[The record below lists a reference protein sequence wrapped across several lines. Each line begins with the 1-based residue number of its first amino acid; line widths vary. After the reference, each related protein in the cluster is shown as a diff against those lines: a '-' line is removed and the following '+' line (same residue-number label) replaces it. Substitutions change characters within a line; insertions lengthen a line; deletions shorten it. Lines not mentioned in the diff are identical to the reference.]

1 MNETRVFD
9 DRLETRTMT
18 TGTTTTV
25 GGRRKPLSPVCE
37 NTSPSVGVTAVD
49 AGRKGKSTKKPAAAA
64 ASASSSVERLAAL
77 ECVDALLTDDDDGA
91 DDAVGAG
98 KENDDDNDG
107 FTFRTAD
114 GGERDDAM
122 MENDDAPVF
131 SGGGQTVS
139 FFFESKD
146 DDDDSD
152 DAREKYEETVGL
164 LRAQTVALKR
174 AHGVTVALEAE
185 LADEKARAS
194 ALERDARE
202 RMRDVRREMET
213 LRVTLKEVVES
224 ARAASEGKVCEKA
237 RADALEGELRR
248 AREEHRRDIESAS
261 AELALVRASANASRS
276 GRDDASEAAME
287 KLKASEAKA
296 KKDAQRARE
305 ALMEQKKTSEALEKR
320 LRETRSRADLAEAK
334 CRELKTTQ
342 KRWKRLEASGDA
354 VFLKSPASSA
364 TPGTLR
370 ESHRE
375 VRAYAARR
383 VEKLE
388 REASDTRRE
397 CGVAAANLD
406 ARLAAESVAR
416 GAAQGSLES
425 ARSRIRVLEG
435 ECEALRAK
443 AREAAQEVADL
454 NMALKLAEERAAQA
468 EETSAKEIAAVMD
481 RVRATE
487 RTMPADGRSGGV
499 YSPASTSVK
508 TNDASLLARAERAE
522 ARARDAEDQLQSL
535 RHAARSASQRAV
547 DALSPASS
555 ERKTRSRTEPL
566 RRAEEPESLPPR
578 TPTTASNG
586 RRANRQ
592 SNRARAAANEL
603 LSSLRH
609 KLEASSPSGA
619 RRIARRVDDASD
631 RSDDE
636 YEEIDPAYMTPR
648 RSGG

>member
-1 MNETRVFD
+1 M
-9 DRLETRTMT
+9 RTSRRT
-18 TGTTTTV
+18 TGTTTTT
-25 GGRRKPLSPVCE
+25 GMTGRRKPLSPVCE
-37 NTSPSVGVTAVD
+37 NTKTSTSSMARVEAM
-49 AGRKGKSTKKPAAAA
+49 KGK
-64 ASASSSVERLAAL
+64 ASSESSVERLAAL
-77 ECVDALLTDDDDGA
+77 ECVDELLVDGEDGDAGAGA
-91 DDAVGAG
+91 DANE
-98 KENDDDNDG
+98 ENDDRDDG
-107 FTFRTAD
+107 FTFRVEGEGALRD
-114 GGERDDAM
+114 EGERKWIEGEDEDAGARVLGGRQSADAADEDDA
-122 MENDDAPVF
+122 
-131 SGGGQTVS
+131 
-139 FFFESKD
+139 
-146 DDDDSD
+146 D

-164 LRAQTVALKR
+164 LRAQTAALKK

-185 LADEKARAS
+185 LEDEKGRRD

-213 LRVTLKEVVES
+213 LRVTLQEVVES
-224 ARAASEGKVCEKA
+224 ARAATEGRMCEKA

-248 AREEHRRDIESAS
+248 EREEHRREIELVSS
-261 AELALVRASANASRS
+261 ELALVRASANAANPARS
-276 GRDDASEAAME
+276 GRDDQEAAME

-296 KKDAQRARE
+296 VKDARRARE
-305 ALMEQKKTSEALEKR
+305 ALLEQKKTSEALEKR

-342 KRWKRLEASGDA
+342 KRWERLEASGDA
-354 VFLKSPASSA
+354 VFLKSPAPSA

-397 CGVAAANLD
+397 SGVAAANLD

-425 ARSRIRVLEG
+425 ARARIRVLEG
-435 ECEALRAK
+435 ECEVLRTK

-468 EETSAKEIAAVMD
+468 EETSAKEIAAAIDAMD

-487 RTMPADGRSGGV
+487 RTAINSGDGV
-499 YSPASTSVK
+499 HSPASALAK
-508 TNDASLLARAERAE
+508 TNEASLLARAERAE
-522 ARARDAEDQLQSL
+522 SRARDAEDQLESL
-535 RHAARSASQRAV
+535 RRAARSASQRAV
-547 DALSPASS
+547 EALSPASS
-555 ERKTRSRTEPL
+555 ERKARSRAEPM
-566 RRAEEPESLPPR
+566 RPGDPESLPPR
-578 TPTTASNG
+578 TPASASH
-586 RRANRQ
+586 RHVNRQ
-592 SNRARAAANEL
+592 SHRARAAANEL
-603 LSSLRH
+603 LSSLRN

-619 RRIARRVDDASD
+619 RRSTRRAFPVDDASD

-648 RSGG
+648 RPRGS

>member
-1 MNETRVFD
+1 M
-9 DRLETRTMT
+9 
-18 TGTTTTV
+18 
-25 GGRRKPLSPVCE
+25 
-37 NTSPSVGVTAVD
+37 
-49 AGRKGKSTKKPAAAA
+49 
-64 ASASSSVERLAAL
+64 ERLAAL
-77 ECVDALLTDDDDGA
+77 ECVDALLTLDDDD
-91 DDAVGAG
+91 DDAGDAG
-98 KENDDDNDG
+98 KENKNGDDGDDDG
-107 FTFRTAD
+107 FTFRTGD
-114 GGERDDAM
+114 GGEGDDAM
-122 MENDDAPVF
+122 VENDDAPVF
-131 SGGGQTVS
+131 SGGGQTSVS
-139 FFFESKD
+139 FFPESNGSD
-146 DDDDSD
+146 D

-164 LRAQTVALKR
+164 LRAQTAALKR

-185 LADEKARAS
+185 LAGEKARAE

-202 RMRDVRREMET
+202 RMREVRREMET

-261 AELALVRASANASRS
+261 AELALVRASANASNASRS
-276 GRDDASEAAME
+276 GRDDGSEAAVE

-342 KRWKRLEASGDA
+342 KRWERLEATGDA

-397 CGVAAANLD
+397 SGVAAANLD

-435 ECEALRAK
+435 ECEALRTK

-481 RVRATE
+481 RVRETE
-487 RTMPADGRSGGV
+487 RVPVNGGGGV
-499 YSPASTSVK
+499 YTPASTSAK
-508 TNDASLLARAERAE
+508 TNEASLLARAERAE
-522 ARARDAEDQLQSL
+522 SRARDAEEQLQSL
-535 RHAARSASQRAV
+535 RRAARSASQRAV

-586 RRANRQ
+586 RRANSQ

-648 RSGG
+648 RGG

>member
-1 MNETRVFD
+1 MVD
-9 DRLETRTMT
+9 
-18 TGTTTTV
+18 
-25 GGRRKPLSPVCE
+25 GRRKPLGPVCA
-37 NTSPSVGVTAVD
+37 NIRVGVAAVD
-49 AGRKGKSTKKPAAAA
+49 GGKGKSK
-64 ASASSSVERLAAL
+64 ASSKASSSVERLAAL
-77 ECVDALLTDDDDGA
+77 ECVDALLTDDGDDDGDDDGA
-91 DDAVGAG
+91 DGVG
-98 KENDDDNDG
+98 KKSENADDG
-107 FTFRTAD
+107 FTFRTGD
-114 GGERDDAM
+114 GEEREGAM
-122 MENDDAPVF
+122 MENDDGAVF
-131 SGGGQTVS
+131 SGGGQTSVS
-139 FFFESKD
+139 FFESND
-146 DDDDSD
+146 DDEDDKD

-185 LADEKARAS
+185 LAGEKARAE

-202 RMRDVRREMET
+202 RMREVRREMET

-224 ARAASEGKVCEKA
+224 ARAANEGKVCEKA

-261 AELALVRASANASRS
+261 AELALVRASANASNASRS
-276 GRDDASEAAME
+276 GRDDGSEAAVE

-342 KRWKRLEASGDA
+342 KRWERLEATGDA

-397 CGVAAANLD
+397 SGVAAANLD

-435 ECEALRAK
+435 ECEALRTK

-481 RVRATE
+481 RVRETE
-487 RTMPADGRSGGV
+487 RVPVNGGGGV
-499 YSPASTSVK
+499 YTPASTSAK
-508 TNDASLLARAERAE
+508 TNEASLLARAERAE
-522 ARARDAEDQLQSL
+522 SRARDSEEQLQSL
-535 RHAARSASQRAV
+535 RRAARSASQRAV

-555 ERKTRSRTEPL
+555 ERKTCNRTEPL

-619 RRIARRVDDASD
+619 RRIALRVDDASD

-648 RSGG
+648 RGG

>member
-1 MNETRVFD
+1 
-9 DRLETRTMT
+9 
-18 TGTTTTV
+18 
-25 GGRRKPLSPVCE
+25 
-37 NTSPSVGVTAVD
+37 
-49 AGRKGKSTKKPAAAA
+49 
-64 ASASSSVERLAAL
+64 
-77 ECVDALLTDDDDGA
+77 
-91 DDAVGAG
+91 
-98 KENDDDNDG
+98 
-107 FTFRTAD
+107 
-114 GGERDDAM
+114 
-122 MENDDAPVF
+122 
-131 SGGGQTVS
+131 
-139 FFFESKD
+139 
-146 DDDDSD
+146 
-152 DAREKYEETVGL
+152 
-164 LRAQTVALKR
+164 
-174 AHGVTVALEAE
+174 
-185 LADEKARAS
+185 
-194 ALERDARE
+194 
-202 RMRDVRREMET
+202 
-213 LRVTLKEVVES
+213 
-224 ARAASEGKVCEKA
+224 
-237 RADALEGELRR
+237 
-248 AREEHRRDIESAS
+248 
-261 AELALVRASANASRS
+261 
-276 GRDDASEAAME
+276 ME

-305 ALMEQKKTSEALEKR
+305 ALTEQKKTSEALEKR

-342 KRWKRLEASGDA
+342 KRWERLEASGDA

-397 CGVAAANLD
+397 SGVATANLD

-425 ARSRIRVLEG
+425 ARSRIRILEG

-481 RVRATE
+481 RVRETE
-487 RTMPADGRSGGV
+487 RTPVNGTGGV
-499 YSPASTSVK
+499 YSPTSTSAK

-566 RRAEEPESLPPR
+566 RRAKEPESLPPR
-578 TPTTASNG
+578 TPTTTASKG

-619 RRIARRVDDASD
+619 RCIARRVDDASD

>member
-1 MNETRVFD
+1 MKRECLTTRM
-9 DRLETRTMT
+9 RTT
-18 TGTTTTV
+18 TGTTTTTTMV

-37 NTSPSVGVTAVD
+37 NTSSTQPVGVTAVD
-49 AGRKGKSTKKPAAAA
+49 AGRKGKSTKPAA
-64 ASASSSVERLAAL
+64 ASASSKASASSVERLAAL
-77 ECVDALLTDDDDGA
+77 QCVDALLTDDDD
-91 DDAVGAG
+91 AG
-98 KENDDDNDG
+98 KENDDGDDDG

-114 GGERDDAM
+114 GVEGDDAM

-139 FFFESKD
+139 FFESND
-146 DDDDSD
+146 DDDDAD

-213 LRVTLKEVVES
+213 LRVTLNEVVES

-342 KRWKRLEASGDA
+342 KRWERLEASGDA

-397 CGVAAANLD
+397 SGVAAANLD

-468 EETSAKEIAAVMD
+468 EETSAKEIASVMD

-535 RHAARSASQRAV
+535 RHAARSASQHAV

-578 TPTTASNG
+578 TPTTTASNG